1 MTTREV
7 VRYADADSL
16 AEAVVGRLVAA
27 IVEAQQQRGVA
38 HVVLTGGGIG
48 TAVLATLAAS
58 PSVEAIDWH
67 NIHLWWGD
75 ERWENTGSDLRNDTA
90 AHVLLID
97 RVSIPRTHVHNI
109 HGPDRSATPE
119 ISAQAYSHELISHG
133 KDGALEFDVVLLGMG
148 PDAHVASLFP
158 EHPATRSELVAV
170 AVHNSPKPPA
180 TRVSLTFPTLNNAR
194 QAWILAS
201 GESKAQALRLALDP
215 SAGPLQ
221 VPASGVR
228 ARHTLFLVDEDATT
242 KLPADISRPGA

>member
-1 MTTREV
+1 MSTREV

-90 AHVLLID
+90 AHALLID
-97 RVSIPRTHVHNI
+97 RVAIPRSNVHSI
-109 HGPDRSATPE
+109 HGPDRSPTPE
-119 ISAQAYSHELISHG
+119 RSAQAYSDELMEHG
-133 KDGALEFDVVLLGMG
+133 KDGAIEFDVVLLGIG

-158 EHPATRSELVAV
+158 EHPATHSEQVVV

-180 TRVSLTFPTLNNAR
+180 TRVSLTFPTLNHAR

-201 GESKAQALRLALDP
+201 GISKAQALRLALDP

-221 VPASGVR
+221 VPASGIQ
-228 ARHTLFLVDEDATT
+228 ALHTLFLVDEDAT
-242 KLPADISRPGA
+242 KELPADISRPGA